1 MSASALE
8 TERLLVQHRSALGL
22 VDPGSA
28 RKIREI
34 GKLGIDGTGPHV
46 KALAHK
52 ILSGFV
58 AAPITG
64 GVMLGLPRG
73 YDSESVGASQR
84 KAMREIGLI
93 AVTSAEPQ
101 ARVDAIVELEKV
113 LNAPTVIKE
122 NHLAAIWEI
131 DFIARQSLGSD
142 EVFEA
147 SIRVLDWYRRSE
159 NARFGYEGHNRHRV
173 ARMLAAERISALNT
187 LKQEHEK
194 RKQ

>member
-1 MSASALE
+1 
-8 TERLLVQHRSALGL
+8 
-22 VDPGSA
+22 
-28 RKIREI
+28 
-34 GKLGIDGTGPHV
+34 
-46 KALAHK
+46 
-52 ILSGFV
+52 
-58 AAPITG
+58 
-64 GVMLGLPRG
+64 
-73 YDSESVGASQR
+73 
-84 KAMREIGLI
+84 MREIGLI